1 MSEGGDI
8 TGTLPGASVG
18 GCALQVYAGKC
29 KGILGLL
36 ENFCANLGAAFHI
49 SMLKYILL

>member
-29 KGILGLL
+29 KGILSLL
-36 ENFCANLGAAFHI
+36 ENLCANLGDVFRI
-49 SMLKYILL
+49 TMLK